1 MADAVF
7 VNENGEEVAGSEALR
22 ETLNAFMAMKPNLR
36 MNKSKTIASGDLA
49 STVADWTL
57 TGTGPDGSP
66 VEMTGRGYDVMQR
79 QADGSWKMAIDSPW
93 GTAVL
98 A

>member
-66 VEMTGRGYDVMQR
+66 VLLEPAAEDPAVRL
-79 QADGSWKMAIDSPW
+79 GSGAEGS
-93 GTAVL
+93 AVV